1 MPTISEQI
9 LNLIEMASLKGNRI
23 TSKEIAHILNIE
35 RGPSSVKIRKRITNL
50 IKEGHPIDA
59 TGAGYMYIFNED
71 QLNEYRKNLQSR
83 INAIEKRMEKV
94 TENYYQVWGNIDE

>member
-1 MPTISEQI
+1 VPTISEQI

>member
-1 MPTISEQI
+1 VPSTSENI

-23 TSKEIAHILNIE
+23 TSKEIAHTLNIE
-35 RGPSSVKIRKRITNL
+35 RGPSSIKIRKRITKL
-50 IKEGHPIDA
+50 IEEGHPIDA
-59 TGAGYMYIFNED
+59 TSSGYMYIFNED

-83 INAIEKRMEKV
+83 IDGIEKRMEKV